1 MKMLRIVADKEKCND
16 TYKQRGNYL
25 RAIMIREK
33 TRQRPAAESV
43 SSVKTCVEFK
53 MP

>member
-25 RAIMIREK
+25 RANNDKGKNTTE
-33 TRQRPAAESV
+33 ACS
-43 SSVKTCVEFK
+43 
-53 MP
+53 